1 MRNFFVELFL
11 KALFRHPKLAWVNAT
26 MAKVNDDSNAISL
39 DENTKWYFK
48 FGRVCSM
55 DFVTLARVHFKA
67 KIIRFMDSDGYQSEL
82 KKTSEF
88 QLLTCLP

>member
-1 MRNFFVELFL
+1 MIKLLL
-11 KALFRHPKLAWVNAT
+11 KAIFRHPKLAWVNAT
-26 MAKVNDDSNAISL
+26 MAKVNADRNAISL

-55 DFVTLARVHFKA
+55 DFVTLARVHFHA
-67 KIIRFMDSDGYQSEL
+67 KVIRYVDSVGYQSDS
-82 KKTSEF
+82 KKSSEF